1 MGCVDRNHLVKF
13 QKGNSGISPQFCDCL
28 RGERSRETSQDAAI
42 DVVDSALA
50 LTGYVIGH
58 KYGTAG
64 GTLAGEEANR
74 PLPDEARRYSV
85 GGYHPSCSLGQGT
98 GQGTGQASAPTS
110 GQRWLTP
117 IEAKKAP
124 QSARSAKSGAPPSIL
139 DHPLLLSLTLYPD
152 SLGLSSTWGRFRIP
166 ESPVFTIPPL
176 AENAWQ
182 GEAVAG

>member
-64 GTLAGEEANR
+64 GTLAGEEAN
-74 PLPDEARRYSV
+74 ARCLTK
-85 GGYHPSCSLGQGT
+85 HDDIALGAT
-98 GQGTGQASAPTS
+98 IRA
-110 GQRWLTP
+110 
-117 IEAKKAP
+117 
-124 QSARSAKSGAPPSIL
+124 AR
-139 DHPLLLSLTLYPD
+139 
-152 SLGLSSTWGRFRIP
+152 WGRGLGRGLGRRLP
-166 ESPVFTIPPL
+166 QRL
-176 AENAWQ
+176 
-182 GEAVAG
+182 GRDG